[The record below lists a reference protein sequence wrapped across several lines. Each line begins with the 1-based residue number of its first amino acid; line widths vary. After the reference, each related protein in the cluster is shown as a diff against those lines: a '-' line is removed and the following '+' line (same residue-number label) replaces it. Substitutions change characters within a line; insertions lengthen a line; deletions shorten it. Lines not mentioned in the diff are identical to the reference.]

1 MGGAVSLTI
10 SIWHWRST
18 TISRV
23 GPIVRSYSG
32 ERVFV
37 DVRQRSG
44 HPLVVRFSQVDTP
57 VAMPVFEPPRSRTEL
72 SMMKTDRPQRNVEI
86 ESLADETKWFHAI
99 FQGWPTALGRPA
111 LRLLP

>member
-1 MGGAVSLTI
+1 M
-10 SIWHWRST
+10 
-18 TISRV
+18 
-23 GPIVRSYSG
+23 
-32 ERVFV
+32 

-99 FQGWPTALGRPA
+99 FQGWANRFGAPSSPPITMISAVPA
-111 LRLLP
+111 YFCCS